1 MDLGWILHG
10 FVQIWAWIWEITYQL
25 TLLEWRLAWYW
36 AIYLPWAGFP
46 NQFVRNSI
54 SKKGKFIDLRS
65 NYGHFSAFSRSFN
78 RSKIWLMFTPVFA
91 MLRETHV
98 DVYCD
103 ECDKRF
109 SAKRNLRRHI
119 KKKHEIQDDTLS
131 DMVDRAE
138 LVIQNWELQNIILL
152 TKGSSRIKYI
162 YLLYML
168 I

>member
-1 MDLGWILHG
+1 M
-10 FVQIWAWIWEITYQL
+10 
-25 TLLEWRLAWYW
+25 LLNEEMNEW
-36 AIYLPWAGFP
+36 
-46 NQFVRNSI
+46 
-54 SKKGKFIDLRS
+54 
-65 NYGHFSAFSRSFN
+65 
-78 RSKIWLMFTPVFA
+78 
-91 MLRETHV
+91 
-98 DVYCD
+98 
-103 ECDKRF
+103 
-109 SAKRNLRRHI
+109 RNLRRHI